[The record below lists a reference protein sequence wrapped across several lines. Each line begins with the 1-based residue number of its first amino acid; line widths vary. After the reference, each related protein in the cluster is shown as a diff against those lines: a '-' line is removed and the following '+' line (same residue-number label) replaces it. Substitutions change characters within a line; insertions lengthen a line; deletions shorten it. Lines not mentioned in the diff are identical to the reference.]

1 MTLPGPR
8 VSVVMATYN
17 HAAFVK
23 EAIDSV
29 LRQQGVDFEFLIADD
44 GSSDDTRA
52 VVAAI
57 EDHRISFFP
66 NPVNRGAC
74 TVLNE
79 LVERT
84 RGEYVALINSDDAWY
99 PDKLRYQVD
108 VLDRDPNLG
117 ATFGR
122 VTFFDRDGRS
132 LNKQALPFGAVFD
145 QDNRSSAQWLR
156 RFFDGGNCICHPT
169 MLIRR
174 SCYDQLGLYSNRLRQ
189 LPDYDMWIRL
199 VKRYELH
206 VSERNL
212 IKFRILPGESASS
225 QTTTNL
231 IRAINEHYLIAD
243 TFFDGVERAQMI
255 AGFSDLLTVKDI
267 PTARHLDIEKALLF
281 FLPNELERP
290 YRLIGLLRM
299 RRLLDSPVHRDV
311 LLESYG
317 IDDRWFQRKTGEVD
331 ALIPRMVAAASH
343 SRAVAQ
349 AALRRFSA
357 FLARCRH

>member
-122 VTFFDRDGRS
+122 VTFFDRDTHGLVRLERCQIVRAYPEIAADVKRLVRGSYLLELVDTLTAEKENHPEIFDLLQFFTELLIGKDFREELLRLFELRLFCYLGYQPQFQQCMLCRDQFNLQECYKFSVHRGGIICPRCQGQVPELLPLSNGTIRLFQQAQGLDFAKLSRLYFSQTAHDESRRIFGGFLEFHIGHRPRS
-132 LNKQALPFGAVFD
+132 LDILG
-145 QDNRSSAQWLR
+145 
-156 RFFDGGNCICHPT
+156 
-169 MLIRR
+169 
-174 SCYDQLGLYSNRLRQ
+174 QLS
-189 LPDYDMWIRL
+189 
-199 VKRYELH
+199 
-206 VSERNL
+206 
-212 IKFRILPGESASS
+212 
-225 QTTTNL
+225 
-231 IRAINEHYLIAD
+231 
-243 TFFDGVERAQMI
+243 
-255 AGFSDLLTVKDI
+255 
-267 PTARHLDIEKALLF
+267 
-281 FLPNELERP
+281 
-290 YRLIGLLRM
+290 
-299 RRLLDSPVHRDV
+299 
-311 LLESYG
+311 
-317 IDDRWFQRKTGEVD
+317 
-331 ALIPRMVAAASH
+331 
-343 SRAVAQ
+343 
-349 AALRRFSA
+349 
-357 FLARCRH
+357 